1 MAQSGDTISQSV
13 GYDVSHSQS
22 IFANLESLPKRLL
35 VLKFGGYH
43 SIPDPGI
50 INFETSF
57 RVNYSM
63 FSFPIRTARA
73 SPLRRINR
81 LSGSSFHFAG
91 IATYKKPFFA
101 NEPSVR
107 VNTWKVAV

>member
-1 MAQSGDTISQSV
+1 M
-13 GYDVSHSQS
+13 Y
-22 IFANLESLPKRLL
+22 
-35 VLKFGGYH
+35 
-43 SIPDPGI
+43 
-50 INFETSF
+50 
-57 RVNYSM
+57 
-63 FSFPIRTARA
+63 SFPIRTARA

-81 LSGSSFHFAG
+81 ISGSSFHFAE